1 MWPDDDN
8 NLIYIEKQPLH
19 PRDGLRRQTKKDH
32 DIDNDE
38 LIYIDKR
45 HLHLH
50 DRLRCQIK
58 KDKDNNILFFKKR
71 PQHPCDRLEQKTKK
85 LEFDTEIL
93 TEVSFINTYILLDK
107 KESLSSE
114 KKIGHIIRNLPGG
127 NNRYYIEHEEGSN
140 TFKILEDPQI
150 KEKNKQIY

>member
-1 MWPDDDN
+1 MDLDVKQKKTMTSTTT
-8 NLIYIEKQPLH
+8 NLFILINDTYICLVDLDVKQ
-19 PRDGLRRQTKKDH
+19 KKTRTTA
-32 DIDNDE
+32 
-38 LIYIDKR
+38 YY
-45 HLHLH
+45 
-50 DRLRCQIK
+50 
-58 KDKDNNILFFKKR
+58 FFKKR
-71 PQHPCDRLEQKTKK
+71 PQHPRDRLEQKTKK
-85 LEFDTEIL
+85 LEFDTETL

-114 KKIGHIIRNLPGG
+114 KKNGHIIRNLPAD